1 MKFRVKFRLICGRR
15 LKFNGANLDFVLN
28 LRLKVRRGF
37 RHKICLR
44 ACSFVHGILPL
55 YG

>member
-1 MKFRVKFRLICGRR
+1 MKFGVKFGCFCGQG

-28 LRLKVRRGF
+28 PRLKVRRGF
-37 RHKICLR
+37 GHKICFR
-44 ACSFVHGILPL
+44 THSFGHGILPL